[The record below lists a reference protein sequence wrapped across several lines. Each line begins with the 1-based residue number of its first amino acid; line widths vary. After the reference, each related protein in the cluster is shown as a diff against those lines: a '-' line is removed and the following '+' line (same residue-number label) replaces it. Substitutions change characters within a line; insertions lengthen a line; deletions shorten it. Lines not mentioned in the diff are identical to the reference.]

1 MSEQDATRI
10 IAALQKRHAKFHLI
24 SHQCHDR
31 GMFMTFE
38 QIDIDPRTVS
48 NWFESVGCYA
58 LYVGSEGTGDR
69 RVMCAEVRL

>member
-1 MSEQDATRI
+1 MTDQDAQRI
-10 IAALQKRHAKFHLI
+10 IQAVQKKNRLFKLI
-24 SHQCHDR
+24 GYQCHKD
-31 GMFMTFE
+31 GVFIQFE

-48 NWFESVGCYA
+48 NWFERVGCYA